1 MNRIDIENQKKI
13 MVQIL
18 EYFDSICR
26 ENDIDYSLI
35 GGSLIGAIRHKGI
48 IPWDDDIDVILTY
61 DNYKKVI
68 EILKKNSDKK
78 YKILDSDT
86 CSDYFL
92 PFPKLIDT
100 STYVEEPLFFHQIKE
115 YGIFIDIFCYFNI
128 PNDSKLQ
135 YQTIRKIKFLN
146 GLLARKRFKLKEVG
160 IKKYFMNL
168 FRNIFTT
175 IIGRKKIITKLNNL
189 YEKCS
194 NDNSEYVVSN
204 WPIYPMDNE
213 IQRSKNITK
222 YINTSFENINVKI
235 FKNYDAILK
244 TTFGDYMK
252 LPPKEKRVS
261 HGLIAYWRDECCEE
275 KE

>member
-1 MNRIDIENQKKI
+1 MNRIDRENQKKI

-18 EYFDSICR
+18 EYFDNICR
-26 ENDIDYSLI
+26 ENNIDYSLI

-68 EILKKNSDKK
+68 EILKKNNDKK
-78 YKILDSDT
+78 YKILDSET

-100 STYVEEPLFFHQIKE
+100 STYVEEPLFLHQIKE

-175 IIGRKKIITKLNNL
+175 IIGRKKLINKLNNL

-194 NDNSEYVVSN
+194 NENSEYVVSN

-213 IQRSKNITK
+213 IQRSKNIME
-222 YINTSFENINVKI
+222 YIDTSFENINVKI

-261 HGLIAYWRDECCEE
+261 HGLIAYWRDDCCEE
-275 KE
+275 KK